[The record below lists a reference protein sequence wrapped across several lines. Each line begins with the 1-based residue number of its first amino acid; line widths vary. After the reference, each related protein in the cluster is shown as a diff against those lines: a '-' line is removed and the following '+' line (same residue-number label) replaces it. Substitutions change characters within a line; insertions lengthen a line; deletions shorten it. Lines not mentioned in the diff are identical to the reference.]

1 MYVLKYLCVFAT
13 RSMCHD
19 DAVKIYWLTINVDEV
34 KKLPECLAV
43 SGIIRNFAR
52 KKNVTFA
59 T

>member
-1 MYVLKYLCVFAT
+1 
-13 RSMCHD
+13 MCHD

-52 KKNVTFA
+52 NINVTFA